1 MCRSYCRPC
10 VPRRFSD
17 LAFTSAEVVGAVEM
31 LRRAVASGDDISA
44 LFGEWSGLER
54 QTLVRAI
61 NTPATGLDDAG
72 RRRRRARHPKQSGR
86 NSRSRPRP
94 GGQPTTD
101 GSPPLALHRGGHDAQ
116 RRRQAPHHPS
126 GRQGDRASFLDD
138 TRHTRP
144 LPANGWHWGH
154 RAARDHR
161 LPRRRRHEGRPHGR
175 LRDDRRDQAGARLET
190 EIRREVHVPHNDR
203 ELRGD
208 QLGVRQEEDR
218 HGDAGR
224 HCWPLV
230 EEARLGR
237 VVGPTRPPHWDI
249 RTTALLAP
257 TDFSRGR
264 RSSRPPSR

>member
-1 MCRSYCRPC
+1 MHNAAGK
-10 VPRRFSD
+10 FH
-17 LAFTSAEVVGAVEM
+17 
-31 LRRAVASGDDISA
+31 I
-44 LFGEWSGLER
+44 
-54 QTLVRAI
+54 I
-61 NTPATGLDDAG
+61 PADVKETG
-72 RRRRRARHPKQSGR
+72 
-86 NSRSRPRP
+86 
-94 GGQPTTD
+94 
-101 GSPPLALHRGGHDAQ
+101 
-116 RRRQAPHHPS
+116 
-126 GRQGDRASFLDD
+126 RASSTTPD
-138 TRHTRP
+138 TRP